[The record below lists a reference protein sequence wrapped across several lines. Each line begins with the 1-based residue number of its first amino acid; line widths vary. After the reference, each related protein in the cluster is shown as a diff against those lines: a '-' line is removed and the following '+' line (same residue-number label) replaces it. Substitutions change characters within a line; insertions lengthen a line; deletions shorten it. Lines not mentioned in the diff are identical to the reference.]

1 MDIFSIIEENA
12 ANELVQRAAE
22 LPVQPT
28 IMDIANFLGVSRST
42 AYKLEHSDGFPAIRL
57 QGFRR
62 LIISK
67 KLFLDWFLKL
77 LQDRGGEFS
86 FISQE
91 ELASMSRKDL

>member
-1 MDIFSIIEENA
+1 MDIFSTIEENA

-22 LPVQPT
+22 LPAQPT

-42 AYKLEHSDGFPAIRL
+42 AYKLAHSDGFPAIRL

-62 LIISK
+62 LLISK
-67 KLFLDWFLKL
+67 KLFLDWFVKL
-77 LQDRGGEFS
+77 LQKSSGEFG

-91 ELASMSRKDL
+91 ELDSISRKGL